1 MKAVLIATDY
11 IKTATNEYKVLE
23 INTQAGIIADMNLL
37 DWTGITNFIQSN
49 SFENVH
55 CILPHYDKRFSV
67 KLNEICNSIGG
78 ITFQSYET
86 GDSSITVPYIEDND
100 NTLIIRLS
108 YDTTAIIDDE
118 YAKDNYNFLRAVGE
132 QSFNPKTYI
141 PNIVDDFSNIEDFS
155 YTLDVPNFIIKKRYP
170 NYDKNLHPRLYK
182 IQNLAELN
190 TLKAEVE
197 QDTEFLQEVIDS
209 EIILGKRTI
218 VRGIDIIYGAD
229 LTVISMGGYK
239 VSSFISED
247 IWENTFDAT
256 GKLANKDRPKYIT
269 YYTNP
274 NELATYIYDADQLV
288 LMADGSRKEF
298 SQLETGDTVKSIS
311 VATLPLDETEYKVS
325 EWTGSHTEFI
335 ENFEVSQTAV
345 VVKTTK
351 TQNTLF
357 IRITLD
363 NTIEWDDLPGTEI
376 LIREDD
382 VIRFKLVNELEIGDV
397 MELFSTETETI
408 VSKTITN
415 LEITFK
421 ENVEVGTIDVEPIDL
436 FLPLV
441 SNVYAIIQHNAC
453 NSTFCKQ
460 YGLDCANYYKCT
472 NCTKLQCPTK

>member
-23 INTQAGIIADMNLL
+23 INTQAGIIADINLL

-67 KLNEICNSIGG
+67 KLNEICDSIGG

-155 YTLDVPNFIIKKRYP
+155 YTLDIPNFIVKKRYP

-182 IQNLAELN
+182 IQNLAQLN
-190 TLKAEVE
+190 ALKTEVE
-197 QDTEFLQEVIDS
+197 QDTEFLQEFIDS
-209 EIILGKRTI
+209 EILSGKRTI

-247 IWENTFDAT
+247 IWENTFDET
-256 GKLANKDRPKYIT
+256 GKLASKDRPKYIT

-298 SQLETGDTVKSIS
+298 SQLETGDNVKSIS

-357 IRITLD
+357 IKITLD

-382 VIRFKLVNELEIGDV
+382 VIRFKMVNELEIGDV
-397 MELFSTETETI
+397 LELFSTETETI

-415 LEITFK
+415 LEVTFK
-421 ENVEVGTIDVEPIDL
+421 ENIEVGSIDVEPIDL

-441 SNVYAIIQHNAC
+441 TNVYAIIQHNAC
-453 NSTFCKQ
+453 TSTFCRQ
-460 YGLDCANYYKCT
+460 YGLDCTSYYKCE

>member
-11 IKTATNEYKVLE
+11 IKTPTNEYKVLE

-37 DWTGITNFIQSN
+37 DWSGITNFIQSN
-49 SFENVH
+49 SFEYVH

-67 KLNEICNSIGG
+67 KLNEICDSIGG

-155 YTLDVPNFIIKKRYP
+155 YTLDIPNFIIKKRYP

-182 IQNLAELN
+182 IQNLSQLN
-190 TLKAEVE
+190 ALKTEVE
-197 QDTEFLQEVIDS
+197 EDTEFLQELVNS
-209 EIILGKRTI
+209 ELLSGKRSI

-247 IWENTFDAT
+247 IWENTFSEN
-256 GKLANKDRPKYIT
+256 GLLASKDRPKYIT
-269 YYTNP
+269 YYTNATD
-274 NELATYIYDADQLV
+274 LAAYIYDADQLV

-298 SQLETGDTVKSIS
+298 SQLETGDNVKSIS
-311 VATLPLDETEYKVS
+311 LATLPLDETEYKVS

-357 IRITLD
+357 VRITLD

-441 SNVYAIIQHNAC
+441 SNVYAIVQHNAC

-460 YGLDCANYYKCT
+460 FGQDCTSYSKCT

>member
-11 IKTATNEYKVLE
+11 IKTTTNEYKVLE
-23 INTQAGIIADMNLL
+23 INTQSGIIADMNLL
-37 DWTGITNFIQSN
+37 DWTGLTNFIQSN
-49 SFENVH
+49 SFTNVH
-55 CILPHYDKRFSV
+55 CILPNYDKRFSV
-67 KLNEICNSIGG
+67 KLNEICDSIGG
-78 ITFQSYET
+78 ITFQVYET

-100 NTLIIRLS
+100 NSLIIRLS

-118 YAKDNYNFLRAVGE
+118 YAKDMYNFLRAVGG

-141 PNIVDDFSNIEDFS
+141 PNIVDNFSDIEDFS
-155 YTLDVPNFIIKKRYP
+155 YTLDTPNFIIKKRYP
-170 NYDKNLHPRLYK
+170 NYDKNLNPRLYK
-182 IQNLAELN
+182 IQNLEELN
-190 TLKAEVE
+190 ALKAEVE
-197 QDTEFLQEVIDS
+197 EDTEFLQEFVDS
-209 EIILGKRTI
+209 EILSGKRTI
-218 VRGIDIIYGAD
+218 IRGIDIIYGAD
-229 LTVISMGGYK
+229 LSVISMGGYK
-239 VSSFISED
+239 VSSYISED
-247 IWENTFDAT
+247 IWENTFSET
-256 GKLANKDRPKYIT
+256 GLLSAKDRPKYIT
-269 YYTNP
+269 YYTNSTQ
-274 NELATYIYDADQLV
+274 LAAYIYDADQLV

-311 VATLPLDETEYKVS
+311 LSTLPLDETEYKVS

-351 TQNTLF
+351 TQNTFF

-382 VIRFKLVNELEIGDV
+382 VIRFKMVNELEIGDV

-415 LEITFK
+415 LEVTFK
-421 ENVEVGTIDVEPIDL
+421 ENMEIGSIDVEPIDL

-441 SNVYAIIQHNAC
+441 TNVYAIIQHNAC
-453 NSTFCKQ
+453 TSTFCRQ
-460 YGLDCANYYKCT
+460 YGQDCTSYFKCT